1 MGGVSTSVRELRH
14 ANCMQ
19 LPQMPMSLMRQ
30 RSESEVMTAMTNTKV
45 VGNDKDRFTLTEL
58 AALRNDLL
66 QGGMVDSY
74 EAAELLR
81 VFLMG
86 RGYGVSPTAALDAAG
101 RVEMA
106 GCAIPVLQHELENL
120 AMVM

>member
-1 MGGVSTSVRELRH
+1 
-14 ANCMQ
+14 MQ
-19 LPQMPMSLMRQ
+19 LTQLPMSLMGK
-30 RSESEVMTAMTNTKV
+30 RSESEVMTAMTYEKV
-45 VGNDKDRFTLTEL
+45 TNDKDRFTMTEL

>member
-1 MGGVSTSVRELRH
+1 
-14 ANCMQ
+14 MQ
-19 LPQMPMSLMRQ
+19 LQQVPMSLIGK
-30 RSESEVMTAMTNTKV
+30 RSESEVMTAMMYDKTCG
-45 VGNDKDRFTLTEL
+45 VGVDKDRFTMTEL

-106 GCAIPVLQHELENL
+106 GCAIPVLQYELENL